1 MKRSGA
7 NANAP
12 ATATPIIVPIIQPAC
27 DLTHPLRIENIAAAI
42 ENRVHAD
49 SP

>member
-1 MKRSGA
+1 MKRPGA

-12 ATATPIIVPIIQPAC
+12 ATTVPIIVPIIHEAC
-27 DLTHPLRIENIAAAI
+27 DLTHPLRMEKIAAAMQ
-42 ENRVHAD
+42 NRVHTD

>member
-1 MKRSGA
+1 MKRPGA

-12 ATATPIIVPIIQPAC
+12 ATTTPIIAPIIQEAC
-27 DLTHPLRIENIAAAI
+27 DLTHPLRLEKIAAAI
-42 ENRVHAD
+42 ATRVHTD

>member
-1 MKRSGA
+1 MKRPGA

-12 ATATPIIVPIIQPAC
+12 ATATPIIVPIIQEAC
-27 DLTHPLRIENIAAAI
+27 DLTLPLRMEKIATAI
-42 ENRVHAD
+42 ENRLHTA